1 MSLSARCPAC
11 ATLFKVVPDQLKV
24 SDGWVRCGQCGEVF
38 DAHSPVAAAAG
49 TAPEPPASVPEID
62 IEFPGVLPGTHSGD
76 ALPTEASPTEYLAA
90 AEPETAPVPP
100 LPHSAPEAPHGAVSD
115 EPPIIGFLA
124 DADPTQSSRNARA
137 RRGMGLAAL
146 FLAVVL
152 VLQVAYFQR
161 DRLAASAPALQPA
174 LVALCDLARCT
185 LAPVRQIES
194 VALDSSTFTQ
204 LRPDAFRLSFVL
216 KNESQMA
223 LAMPALEVTLTDNQD
238 RAVLRRVVLPADF
251 APPNQPLAAGG
262 EFTGTLVLGLAA
274 EGSNAAN
281 VTNATEPR
289 TSGITGYRVLAF
301 YP

>member
-11 ATLFKVVPDQLKV
+11 TTLFKVVPDQLKV

-38 DAHSPVAAAAG
+38 DAHVPAASAASD
-49 TAPEPPASVPEID
+49 APEPHESVPEID
-62 IEFPGVLPGTHSGD
+62 IAFSPAFSSTDPGDVV
-76 ALPTEASPTEYLAA
+76 PTASAA
-90 AEPETAPVPP
+90 IDQPPSAAVQPETASPLPSGVPETPHEPVP
-100 LPHSAPEAPHGAVSD
+100 D
-115 EPPIIGFLA
+115 EPPTIGFLA
-124 DADPTQSSRNARA
+124 DADPVRVGA

-146 FLAVVL
+146 LLLVAL
-152 VLQVAYFQR
+152 VLQVAHFQR
-161 DRLAASAPALQPA
+161 DRLAASASALQPA

-185 LAPVRQIES
+185 LAPLREIES

-216 KNESQMA
+216 KNGSQTA

-238 RAVLRRVVLPADF
+238 RVVVRRVVLAAEF

-262 EFTGTLVLGLAA
+262 EFAGSLVLGLAVD
-274 EGSNAAN
+274 AA
-281 VTNATEPR
+281 EPR
-289 TSGITGYRVLAF
+289 SSGISGYRVLAF

>member
-38 DAHSPVAAAAG
+38 DAHVPVAAAAS
-49 TAPEPPASVPEID
+49 TAPEPPESVPEID
-62 IEFPGVLPGTHSGD
+62 IEFPVAPPSAQSSD
-76 ALPTEASPTEYLAA
+76 ALPSDVPPTEYRAA
-90 AEPETAPVPP
+90 SEPEASLAPP
-100 LPHSAPEAPHGAVSD
+100 LPHVAPEVPHD
-115 EPPIIGFLA
+115 EPPTIGFLA
-124 DADPTQSSRNARA
+124 DADPTQANRDART

-146 FLAVVL
+146 LLAVVL
-152 VLQVAYFQR
+152 VLQIAYFQR

-174 LVALCDLARCT
+174 LVALCDLARCA

-216 KNESQMA
+216 KNESQIA
-223 LAMPALEVTLTDNQD
+223 LAMPALEVTLTDNED
-238 RAVLRRVVLPADF
+238 RAVVRRVVLPADF
-251 APPNQPLAAGG
+251 APPDQPLAARG
-262 EFTGTLVLGLAA
+262 EFAGTLVLGLAA
-274 EGSNAAN
+274 EGGNAAN
-281 VTNATEPR
+281 VTNPTEPR
-289 TSGITGYRVLAF
+289 SSGITGYRLLAF